1 MLLGSHLEVQSHMNA
16 IPIVIAVIDILVC
29 IGLVVLVIFQ
39 EGNAKGL
46 GIIGGGA
53 DTFFGKSK
61 GRSIDKILK
70 KLTTVGAGVFAVLT
84 VLLYLMT
91 GRGG

>member
-1 MLLGSHLEVQSHMNA
+1 MNA
-16 IPIVIAVIDILVC
+16 FHIIIAIFDILVC

-46 GIIGGGA
+46 GVIGGGA

-61 GRSIDKILK
+61 GRSMDRILK
-70 KLTTVGAGVFAVLT
+70 KLTTVAAVVFGFLT
-84 VLLYLMT
+84 ILLYLLT
-91 GRGG
+91 GRGV